1 VNWLSIS
8 IFDKAWFP
16 ALITPSGNENAS
28 GRTYVEQ
35 IMSALTAIADEQA
48 SYIIEAT

>member
-8 IFDKAWFP
+8 IFDTAWFP

-28 GRTYVEQ
+28 GRTHVEQ
-35 IMSALTAIADEQA
+35 IMSTLIAIADEQA